1 MRCILSRSLRIH
13 LKRQHDYMCI
23 VPSHQQPHSHT
34 LGDTHTPLLGLL
46 ARCSKSQ
53 HNTTPACHLRFQ
65 DRSHKKQ
72 RIPASNTVCPL
83 YSMSPPHAWKTPPSY
98 HYMCTTSHNSHLA
111 PWTLLGGRSELGKLR
126 YNTIQGLIRKGLE
139 WKPAAQPR
147 MVGVVRVYEVD
158 YSLRR
163 RRSVGCRSTHPVMP
177 NICPSSLFRYASAA
191 RIGLQ
196 PSL

>member
-65 DRSHKKQ
+65 DRGHKKQ

-83 YSMSPPHAWKTPPSY
+83 YSMSPPLAWKTPPLY
-98 HYMCTTSHNSHLA
+98 HYMCTTSHISHLA
-111 PWTLLGGRSELGKLR
+111 PCTLHLARRAVRARQASIQ
-126 YNTIQGLIRKGLE
+126 YNTVLDKEGARVE
-139 WKPAAQPR
+139 TSSPATDGR
-147 MVGVVRVYEVD
+147 CG
-158 YSLRR
+158 
-163 RRSVGCRSTHPVMP
+163 
-177 NICPSSLFRYASAA
+177 
-191 RIGLQ
+191 
-196 PSL
+196 